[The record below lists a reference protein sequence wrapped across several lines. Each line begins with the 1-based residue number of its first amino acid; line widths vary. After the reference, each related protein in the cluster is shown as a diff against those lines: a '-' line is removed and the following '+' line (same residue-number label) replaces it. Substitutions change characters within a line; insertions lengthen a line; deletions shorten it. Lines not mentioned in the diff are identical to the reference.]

1 MVMKAIYVIL
11 FLIFAPFIGGLLD
24 GIDRIISAR
33 MQRRKGPSIFQP
45 FYDLGKLFSKEM
57 IAVNNVQLL
66 LNLSYLVILVI
77 AGAMLFA
84 GADLLMVLF
93 ILSTADMFLIMAA
106 SSDSSPYANMGAS
119 REMMQMMAYE
129 PLTLLVAVGFYLTT
143 GSFHVGTIIQQPV
156 SAVLWMPG
164 LLVGFMFTA
173 AIKFRSGDGQGH
185 HDGNVRNHAGDHEY
199 RGILRDGRYP
209 GDLLPVLR
217 EQHLVE
223 LDRGACDLFYRIPDG
238 DALGQYQRPPEMED
252 RALWLLGGDPGC
264 RRREHT
270 DLNAGQIGGRQLWQ
284 KCQNHRG
291 CSTMTQY
298 DIERFGVINTGD
310 PFQAD
315 IFLITGGVNSQTE
328 SVVKQIYSQ
337 MPEPKVVVAVGI
349 CACTGGV
356 FKECYN
362 IKGGIDTVIP
372 VDVYVPGCA
381 ARPEAIIDGVLKAL
395 KVLDAKQAALEAKGR

>member
-173 AIKFRSGDGQGH
+173 AIKFRKSPFDLSTSHHAHQEMVKGITTEMSGTTLAIM
-185 HDGNVRNHAGDHEY
+185 NIAEY
-199 RGILRDGRYP
+199 YEL
-209 GDLLPVLR
+209 VL
-217 EQHLVE
+217 
-223 LDRGACDLFYRIPDG
+223 
-238 DALGQYQRPPEMED
+238 
-252 RALWLLGGDPGC
+252 LLGIFCLFFINSTWWSWIVAVIACGLVFFI
-264 RRREHT
+264 ET
-270 DLNAGQIGGRQLWQ
+270 LWDNVSARV
-284 KCQNHRG
+284 KWKSLLYSCWIV
-291 CSTMTQY
+291 TL
-298 DIERFGVINTGD
+298 V
-310 PFQAD
+310 A
-315 IFLITGGVNSQTE
+315 GGVN
-328 SVVKQIYSQ
+328 ILIL
-337 MPEPKVVVAVGI
+337 ML
-349 CACTGGV
+349 
-356 FKECYN
+356 
-362 IKGGIDTVIP
+362 IK
-372 VDVYVPGCA
+372 
-381 ARPEAIIDGVLKAL
+381 
-395 KVLDAKQAALEAKGR
+395 